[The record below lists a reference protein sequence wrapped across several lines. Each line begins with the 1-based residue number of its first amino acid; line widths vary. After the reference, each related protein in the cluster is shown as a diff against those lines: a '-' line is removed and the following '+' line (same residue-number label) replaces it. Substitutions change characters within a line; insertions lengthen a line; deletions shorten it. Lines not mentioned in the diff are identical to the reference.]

1 MTRTEPG
8 RPLQHHSD
16 NMQHCSTASHLP
28 ILSPVSLQDGVSPL
42 NEGAAGVFTLRNP
55 HVILGLEIPAAR
67 VEEIVI
73 TLSGSLDI
81 IVRCR
86 L

>member
-1 MTRTEPG
+1 MTTA
-8 RPLQHHSD
+8 STA
-16 NMQHCSTASHLP
+16 STASHLP
-28 ILSPVSLQDGVSPL
+28 ILGPVSLQDGVSPL
-42 NEGAAGVFTLRNP
+42 NEGAAGVFTLRDP
-55 HVILGLEIPAAR
+55 HVILGLEIPAAG